1 MKDTK
6 RCTLC
11 ILPSSYPGI
20 EFDHKGVCSYC
31 HAEMRNRPLLKHKKD
46 KADLDKIVLA
56 HKGKNP
62 KYDAVVGLSGGKD
75 STYVAYYLKKE
86 YGLKILGFNYDIG
99 YRSSYAIRNLETVAD
114 KLDMDIITIR
124 PKKSFLMRLFAHFLR
139 TRGEF
144 CSVCNNLGY
153 LIGASFVRAQ
163 KLSLGFSALAVGG
176 WSKRYEFQQ
185 NVSVTS
191 MQYFFE
197 NLTDDLFQDLLA
209 QPFVDNHVVT
219 RFKQLH
225 DPRQAQIGS
234 EGHKQLGEYAM
245 NFIQLP
251 DYIDWNIREIP
262 HILSRELGWAHPS
275 DMHESHFD
283 CLLFPI
289 KEYLKFRKYG
299 LSQETIKNSVLIR
312 EGVMTRDEAL
322 ERAHM
327 EQREEPS
334 VMKSFLEELALT
346 KDDVN
351 WGAEWSTR

>member
-1 MKDTK
+1 MNDTK
-6 RCTLC
+6 RCANC
-11 ILPSSYPGI
+11 ILPSTYPGI
-20 EFDHKGVCSYC
+20 EFDEKGVCSYC
-31 HAEMRNRPLLKHKKD
+31 HAEMHDRTLHKDKKG
-46 KADLDKIVLA
+46 KADLDKIILA

-62 KYDAVVGLSGGKD
+62 KYDAIVGLSGGKD
-75 STYVAYYLKKE
+75 STYVAYYLKRE
-86 YGLKILGFNYDIG
+86 YDLKVLGFNYDIG
-99 YRSSYAIRNLETVAD
+99 YRSSYAIQNLQSVAD
-114 KLDMDIITIR
+114 KLDMDLITIR
-124 PKKSFLMRLFAHFLR
+124 PKKAFLMRLFAHFLKN
-139 TRGEF
+139 RGEF

-153 LIGASFVRAQ
+153 LIGASFVRSQ

-191 MQYFFE
+191 MQYFFQ
-197 NLTDDLFQDLLA
+197 NLTDELFQDLLA
-209 QPFVDNHVVT
+209 QPFIDNHVVM

-262 HILSRELGWAHPS
+262 HILSTELGWTHPR

-289 KEYLKFRKYG
+289 KEHLKFRKYG

-312 EGVMTRDEAL
+312 EGLMTREEAL
-322 ERAHM
+322 ERAGM
-327 EQREEPS
+327 EQTAEPS
-334 VMKSFLEELALT
+334 IMKSFLEELDLT
-346 KDDVN
+346 KDDIN
-351 WGAEWSTR
+351 WDAEWSVR

>member
-1 MKDTK
+1 MKDTT
-6 RCTLC
+6 RCSRC

-20 EFDHKGVCSYC
+20 EFDEKGVCSYC
-31 HAEMRNRPLLKHKKD
+31 EAEMRNRHSPKD
-46 KADLDKIVLA
+46 EKNKADLDKIILA

-62 KYDAVVGLSGGKD
+62 KYDAIVGVSGGKD

-86 YGLKILGFNYDIG
+86 YGLKILGFNCDIG
-99 YRSSYAIRNLETVAD
+99 YRSGYAIKNLETMAD
-114 KLDMDIITIR
+114 RLDMDLVTIR
-124 PKKSFLMRLFAHFLR
+124 PKKSFLLRLFAHLLKN
-139 TRGEF
+139 RGEF
-144 CSVCNNLGY
+144 CSACNNLGY
-153 LIGASFVRAQ
+153 LIGASFVRSQ

-176 WSKRYEFQQ
+176 WSKKYEFQQ

-191 MQYFFE
+191 MQYFFQ
-197 NLTDDLFQDLLA
+197 NLTEDLFQDLLA
-209 QPFVDNHVVT
+209 QPFIDNSVVM

-262 HILSRELGWAHPS
+262 RILAAEVGWVHPS

-312 EGVMTRDEAL
+312 EGLMTRKEAL
-322 ERAHM
+322 ERARM
-327 EQREEPS
+327 EQTQEPP
-334 VMKSFLEELALT
+334 VMKSFLDELQLT
-346 KDDVN
+346 RDEVN
-351 WGAEWSTR
+351 WDAEWSTR

>member
-1 MKDTK
+1 MNDVK
-6 RCTLC
+6 RCVRC
-11 ILPSSYPGI
+11 ILPDTYPGI
-20 EFDHKGVCSYC
+20 EFDGNGICSYC
-31 HAEMRNRPLLKHKKD
+31 RQAARSPGIRDAEKT
-46 KADLDKIVLA
+46 KADLDKIILS
-56 HKGKNP
+56 HKKRNS
-62 KYDAVVGLSGGKD
+62 KYDAIVGLSGGKD
-75 STYVAYYLKKE
+75 STYVAYYLKKH
-86 YGLKILGFNYDIG
+86 YDLKILGFNYDIG
-99 YRSSYAIRNLETVAD
+99 YRSRYAIQNLETVAD
-114 KLDMDIITIR
+114 KLDMDLVTLR
-124 PKKSFLMRLFAHFLR
+124 PKKSFLVRLFTHFFK

-176 WSKRYEFQQ
+176 WSKHYEFQQ
-185 NVSVTS
+185 SVSVTS
-191 MQYFFE
+191 MRYFFE
-197 NLTDDLFQDLLA
+197 NLTDELFRDLLA
-209 QPFVDNHVVT
+209 QPFVDNDLIM

-262 HILSRELGWAHPS
+262 GILARELGWAHPE

-312 EGVMTRDEAL
+312 EGLMSRKEAL
-322 ERAHM
+322 ARSAM
-327 EQREEPS
+327 EQTEEPAVLGDFLDELGLTREEI
-334 VMKSFLEELALT
+334 
-346 KDDVN
+346 N
-351 WGAEWSTR
+351 WDGEWST